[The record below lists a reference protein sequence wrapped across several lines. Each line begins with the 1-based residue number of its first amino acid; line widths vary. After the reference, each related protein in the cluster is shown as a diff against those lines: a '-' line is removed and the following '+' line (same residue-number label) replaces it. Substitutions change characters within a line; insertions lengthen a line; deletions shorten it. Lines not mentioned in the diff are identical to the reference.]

1 MLTVADVIGLAAG
14 AMTTLSFVPQVAQ
27 TWRTRSAGDLSLG
40 MLLTFTLG
48 VCLWLTYGV
57 VLGQIAIIVANA
69 ATLMLAL
76 TLVFLKIVFRSR
88 RLRANRSTE
97 PPRG

>member
-1 MLTVADVIGLAAG
+1 MLTVPDVIGLAAG

-48 VCLWLTYGV
+48 VTLWLTYGI
-57 VLGQIAIIVANA
+57 VLHEIAVIIAN
-69 ATLMLAL
+69 AL
-76 TLVFLKIVFRSR
+76 TLVLALLLVILKIVFRNR
-88 RLRANRSTE
+88 RRQTPAL
-97 PPRG
+97 